1 MREAERKH
9 DPVRVNLCGQD
20 GSANRTSQCF
30 DAGRVEGQ
38 RMLVDRTS
46 TYGTFSLLALQM
58 GRHGEPKQLNQ
69 PANFVGSFQ

>member
-9 DPVRVNLCGQD
+9 DLVRVNLCGQD
-20 GSANRTSQCF
+20 GSANMTSQWF
-30 DAGRVEGQ
+30 DAGRVDGQ

-46 TYGTFSLLALQM
+46 TYGTFSLRALEM

-69 PANFVGSFQ
+69 PANLVGSFH